1 MHYEIFDYIQ
11 EMFKIQEGSIERGS
25 KEYHEKR
32 PSLAKRYTQRTDGDD
47 IEAQIAQ
54 RRHSLLSLATLQAE
68 FGSQLHHSLG
78 G

>member
-1 MHYEIFDYIQ
+1 MR
-11 EMFKIQEGSIERGS
+11 EGVKSTMR
-25 KEYHEKR
+25 KDQALLR
-32 PSLAKRYTQRTDGDD
+32 DTQRTDGDD